1 MTKQEFINHL
11 QNSLRGQVP
20 EGVVREN
27 VSYYEQYFENQRT
40 QGVSEETVCER
51 IGSPNLIARSIIEA
65 EKHETD
71 SFREDEA
78 ELIDDGSPSGG
89 THFSVHA
96 RRMPGWLR
104 VVMSI
109 LIVIFIF
116 WLVFNMFRILIPL
129 IVPLVLI
136 VFAYRMIKKF
146 IAGA

>member
-27 VSYYEQYFENQRT
+27 VSYYEQYFENQRA

-65 EKHETD
+65 EKHETG
-71 SFREDEA
+71 SFREEEE
-78 ELIDDGSPSGG
+78 ELIDDIKPNGG
-89 THFSVHA
+89 AHFSMHY
-96 RRMPGWLR
+96 RRIPGWLG
-104 VVMSI
+104 VVVSI
-109 LIVIFIF
+109 LIVLFIF
-116 WLVFNMFRILIPL
+116 WLVFNMFRILIPV